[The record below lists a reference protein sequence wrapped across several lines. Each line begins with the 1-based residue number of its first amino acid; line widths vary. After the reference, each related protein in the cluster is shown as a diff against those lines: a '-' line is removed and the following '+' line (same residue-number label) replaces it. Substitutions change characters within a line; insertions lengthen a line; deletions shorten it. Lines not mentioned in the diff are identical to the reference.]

1 MSIQQCNRWYS
12 LGLCG
17 WFFLPLNQSSSRICK
32 RHTYA
37 VQSFSDHEWDS
48 IVMLCVSSVRMC
60 VYCKC
65 RLEFRVQLEMD
76 TVNHVGLLL
85 IPPPTRPPHSLLPL
99 HILAF
104 RAQTSTQI
112 SIHSLRVSFS
122 LQRDERRVRKDRKG
136 QSVSDCRGSPPFVCC
151 RFVSAPHN
159 VCLEK
164 KRGMCRS
171 ANEWVSTSEER
182 EEKLRK
188 WSPDE
193 CKKKKNNMK
202 EFFWSQ

>member
-48 IVMLCVSSVRMC
+48 IVSLCVSSVRMC

-85 IPPPTRPPHSLLPL
+85 IPPPTRPTPPAPPLPPPPPYLSIQSTDINTDLYSFAACELQPAKRRETGQKGQERTERIRLSRLSAFCLLP
-99 HILAF
+99 F
-104 RAQTSTQI
+104 CFCS
-112 SIHSLRVSFS
+112 S
-122 LQRDERRVRKDRKG
+122 
-136 QSVSDCRGSPPFVCC
+136 
-151 RFVSAPHN
+151 
-159 VCLEK
+159 
-164 KRGMCRS
+164 
-171 ANEWVSTSEER
+171 
-182 EEKLRK
+182 
-188 WSPDE
+188 
-193 CKKKKNNMK
+193 
-202 EFFWSQ
+202 